1 MLSYIVRRF
10 SYMALMMVLVSIASF
25 IIIKLPPG
33 DYLTSYIQRL
43 EMQGQHIDR
52 SEIEAL
58 KRQYGLDLPPT
69 QQYFKWIW
77 GVVRGDFGRSL
88 QWGRPVADLIGERLL
103 LTVTVNLATLAF
115 TYIVAIAIGIYS
127 ATRQYSI
134 ADYIFTFVGFIG
146 MCVPQFLLALI
157 LMVVFQ
163 TVFGLSVGGLFSP
176 DYAMAPWSWGK
187 FVDLLLHLPIPIVVI
202 GMAGTAGIIRVM
214 RGSLLDELRKH
225 YVITART
232 KGLSERKLLFK
243 YPVRVAVNPVI
254 STISWVLPSIVS
266 GGAITA
272 IVLSL
277 PTLGPLLFTALLSQ
291 DMYPAGAILLLLSLL
306 TIIGTFLSDLLL
318 VWLDPRI
325 KLERPAAGERP

>member
-1 MLSYIVRRF
+1 MLAYIGRRF
-10 SYMALMMVLVSIASF
+10 GYMVLMMALVSVASF
-25 IIIKLPPG
+25 IIMKLPPG

-43 EMQGQHIDR
+43 EMQGQRLDR
-52 SEIEAL
+52 SEIESL
-58 KRQYGLDLPPT
+58 RRLYGLDLPPT
-69 QQYFKWIW
+69 QQYLKWMS

-88 QWGRPVADLIGERLL
+88 QRGRPVSELISERLP
-103 LTVTVNLATLAF
+103 LTLVVNLTTLLF
-115 TYIVAIAIGIYS
+115 TYLVAIAIGIYS
-127 ATRQYSI
+127 AIRQYSI
-134 ADYIFTFVGFIG
+134 ADYVFTTVGFIG

-157 LMVVFQ
+157 LMVFLH
-163 TVFGLSVGGLFSP
+163 TFFGISVGGLFSP
-176 DYAMAPWSWGK
+176 EYAMAPWSWGK
-187 FVDLLLHLPIPIVVI
+187 VVDLLIHLPVPIIVI
-202 GMAGTAGIIRVM
+202 GMAGTAGIIRVL

-266 GGAITA
+266 GGAIVA

-277 PTLGPLLFTALLSQ
+277 PTLGPLLFAALLSQ
-291 DMYPAGAILLLLSLL
+291 DMYVAGAILLLLSFL
-306 TIIGTFLSDLLL
+306 TIIGTFVSDLIL

-325 KLERPAAGERP
+325 KLEKSGG

>member
-1 MLSYIVRRF
+1 MLEYIARRLG
-10 SYMALMMVLVSIASF
+10 YMVLMMALVSVASF
-25 IIIKLPPG
+25 VIMKLPPG

-43 EMQGQHIDR
+43 EMQGQRIDR
-52 SEIEAL
+52 SEIAAL

-88 QWGRPVADLIGERLL
+88 QWGRPVSDLIGERLL
-103 LTVTVNLATLAF
+103 LTLAINLSTLLF
-115 TYIVAIAIGIYS
+115 TYVVAIAIGIYS

-134 ADYIFTFVGFIG
+134 ADYVFTTVGFIG

-157 LMVVFQ
+157 LMVFFHSF
-163 TVFGLSVGGLFSP
+163 FGVSVGGLFSP
-176 DYAMAPWSWGK
+176 EYAMAPWGWGK
-187 FVDLLLHLPIPIVVI
+187 LGDLLLHLPIPIIVI
-202 GMAGTAGIIRVM
+202 GMFGTAGIIRVM
-214 RGSLLDELRKH
+214 RASLLDELRKQ

-232 KGLSERKLLFK
+232 KGLSERTLLFK
-243 YPVRVAVNPVI
+243 YPVRVAVNPVV

-277 PTLGPLLFTALLSQ
+277 PTLGPLLFASLLSQ
-291 DMYPAGAILLLLSLL
+291 DMYPAGAILLLLSFL
-306 TIIGTFLSDLLL
+306 TIVGTFVSDLLL

-325 KLERPAAGERP
+325 QLEKRGG

>member
-1 MLSYIVRRF
+1 MLAYIGRRF
-10 SYMALMMVLVSIASF
+10 GYMVLMMALVSVASF
-25 IIIKLPPG
+25 IIMKLPPG

-43 EMQGQHIDR
+43 EMKGQRLDR

-58 KRQYGLDLPPT
+58 RRLYGLDLPPT
-69 QQYFKWIW
+69 QQYLKWMS

-88 QWGRPVADLIGERLL
+88 QRGRPVSELIGERLP
-103 LTVTVNLATLAF
+103 LTLVVNLTTLLF

-134 ADYIFTFVGFIG
+134 ADYVFTTVGFIG
-146 MCVPQFLLALI
+146 MCVPQFLLAMI
-157 LMVVFQ
+157 LMVLLHTF
-163 TVFGLSVGGLFSP
+163 FGISVGGLFSP
-176 DYAMAPWSWGK
+176 EHAMAPWSWGK
-187 FVDLLLHLPIPIVVI
+187 VLDLLIHLPVPIIVI
-202 GMAGTAGIIRVM
+202 GMAGTAGIIRVL
-214 RGSLLDELRKH
+214 RGSLLDELRKQ

-243 YPVRVAVNPVI
+243 YPVRVAVNPVV

-266 GGAITA
+266 GGAIVA

-291 DMYPAGAILLLLSLL
+291 DMYVAGAILLLLSFL
-306 TIIGTFLSDLLL
+306 TIVGTFVSDLIL

-325 KLERPAAGERP
+325 KLEKSGG